1 MCGPVGVSDLKMVG
15 SPECIGYYLDHHRDA
30 GGAIIRRALQQ
41 LEMSG
46 YIAKKSN
53 GRIISN
59 EGMKKVDRLATEIYK
74 DIAGSRPGLQ
84 RYA

>member
-1 MCGPVGVSDLKMVG
+1 M
-15 SPECIGYYLDHHRDA
+15 HHRDS
-30 GGAIIRRALQQ
+30 GGAIISRALQQ

-46 YIAKKSN
+46 YITKKSG

-74 DIAGSRPGLQ
+74 DFATVVVPDCKDMPDRK
-84 RYA
+84 Y